1 MFDFQKDY
9 RFTWPVTAL
18 VPTLDGQ
25 VEKTFTGIFRLVP
38 KKELE
43 AAVAADPANSDT
55 VVGRI
60 ALTGWKD
67 DLVENKVPVPYS
79 LEMHEELLAVPFVRY
94 AIARA
99 YYDASNGVLR
109 LKN

>member
-9 RFTWPVTAL
+9 HFAWPVTVL

-25 VEKTFTGIFRLVP
+25 VEKVFTGIFRLLP
-38 KKELE
+38 KDERDKAIAENP
-43 AAVAADPANSDT
+43 ADSDT
-55 VVGRI
+55 TIARI

-67 DLVENKVPVPYS
+67 LTQQGAPLPYS
-79 LEMHEELLAVPFVRY
+79 KDAHEAMLAVPFVRY